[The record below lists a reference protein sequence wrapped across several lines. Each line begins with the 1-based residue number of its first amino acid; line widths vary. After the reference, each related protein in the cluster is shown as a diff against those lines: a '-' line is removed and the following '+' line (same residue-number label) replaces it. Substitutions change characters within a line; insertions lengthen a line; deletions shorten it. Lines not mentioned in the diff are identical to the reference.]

1 MSLILIDKHPQQVDV
16 REASLKARLEAVR
29 VQLRL
34 IGRDIQA
41 SEGRFLDF
49 TTAET
54 LQRALHHTT
63 RQLDAIAISV
73 AVLER
78 KEVARG

>member
-1 MSLILIDKHPQQVDV
+1 MSLILIDNPAQQAGA
-16 REASLKARLEAVR
+16 REASLKAKLEAVR

-41 SEGRFLDF
+41 VEGRLLDF
-49 TTAET
+49 NTAET
-54 LQRALHHTT
+54 VQRSLHHVT

-78 KEVARG
+78 KEVTR

>member
-1 MSLILIDKHPQQVDV
+1 MSLILIDNPAQQV
-16 REASLKARLEAVR
+16 REASLKTKLEAVR

-41 SEGRFLDF
+41 TEGRFLDF
-49 TTAET
+49 NTAET
-54 LQRALHHTT
+54 LQRALYHVT
-63 RQLDAIAISV
+63 RQLDVIAIAV

>member
-1 MSLILIDKHPQQVDV
+1 MSLILADNPAQQ
-16 REASLKARLEAVR
+16 RSAPPEASLKTKLEAVR
-29 VQLRL
+29 TSLRL
-34 IGRDIQA
+34 IGRDLQA

-73 AVLER
+73 AIIER
-78 KEVARG
+78 ERSAR